1 MPSYRMDRIA
11 EDMKRELSDIFRS
24 LKDPRISGML
34 SIVHLEVSGDL
45 SYAKVHVSAM
55 EGLSRAKESVKGLS
69 SAAGYIR
76 RELAARLRL
85 RKVPQLRF
93 VADDSIQYSAEI
105 SRVLKDIEEQTEE
118 KKDED

>member
-85 RKVPQLRF
+85 RKGPQLRF

>member
-1 MPSYRMDRIA
+1 MPSYRVDRIA

-24 LKDPRISGML
+24 LKDPRISGLL
-34 SIVHLEVSGDL
+34 SIVRLEVSGDL

-55 EGLSRAKESVKGLS
+55 EGMERAKESVKGLT

-76 RELAARLRL
+76 RELATRLRM

-93 VADDSIQYSAEI
+93 VADDSIEYSAEI
-105 SRVLKDIEEQTEE
+105 ARVLKDIEEHTEE
-118 KKDED
+118 KNHED